1 MIVTILGS
9 SAKQTDI
16 RECVSL
22 LIDVND
28 RTILFDTGPGIVSS
42 FKRVHRSLI
51 DVDTLILTHVHGD
64 HILGFSYFVYN
75 RVVEYNQK
83 KELYGDKPLT
93 VIGKKETIDFAKN
106 MLRVAYEGMKIPF
119 NISYSI
125 VESSDEIALNNTTS
139 LEFIDAIHAV
149 PTLSTIITANGKK
162 IVYTSDTLPNDA
174 LIEPALN
181 ADLLVHEAM
190 YTNDNY
196 SKSRKSKHATGA
208 DAGNIANRIHA
219 NQLVLVH
226 IAPYLFGNEKKL
238 LLEIALEYNGVVS
251 IPFDGT
257 IYYVNT

>member
-28 RTILFDTGPGIVSS
+28 ITILFDAGPGIVSS
-42 FKRVHRSLI
+42 FNRAHRNLI

-83 KELYGDKPLT
+83 KELYGDKPLK

-119 NISYSI
+119 DISYVI
-125 VESSDEIALNNTTS
+125 VESSDEINLNDTTS
-139 LEFIDAIHAV
+139 LKFIDAIHAV

-162 IVYTSDTLPNDA
+162 IVYTSDTLPNEA

-181 ADLLVHEAM
+181 AELLIHEAM

-196 SKSRKSKHATGA
+196 SKSRKSKHATGV

-226 IAPYLFGNEKKL
+226 IAPNLFGNEKKL
-238 LLEIALEYNGVVS
+238 LSEIAMEYNGVVS

-257 IYYVNT
+257 VYYVNT

>member
-22 LIDVND
+22 LIDVNN
-28 RTILFDTGPGIVSS
+28 RTILFDAGPGIVSS
-42 FKRVHRSLI
+42 FNRSHRNLI

-75 RVVEYNQK
+75 RVGEYNQN
-83 KELYGDKPLT
+83 KEIYGDKPLN

-106 MLRVAYEGMKIPF
+106 MLKVAYEGMKIPF
-119 NISYSI
+119 DITYSI
-125 VESSDEIALNNTTS
+125 VESSDEIKLNDAIS
-139 LEFIDAIHAV
+139 LQFFDAIHAV
-149 PTLSTIITANGKK
+149 PTLSTIIKANGKRV
-162 IVYTSDTLPNDA
+162 VYTSDTLPNEA

-181 ADLLVHEAM
+181 ANLLIHEAM

-208 DAGNIANRIHA
+208 DAGNIANRVHA
-219 NQLVLVH
+219 KQLVLVH
-226 IAPYLFGNEKKL
+226 IAPNLFGNEHRL
-238 LLEIALEYNGVVS
+238 LSEIALEFNGVVS

-257 IYYVNT
+257 VYYV